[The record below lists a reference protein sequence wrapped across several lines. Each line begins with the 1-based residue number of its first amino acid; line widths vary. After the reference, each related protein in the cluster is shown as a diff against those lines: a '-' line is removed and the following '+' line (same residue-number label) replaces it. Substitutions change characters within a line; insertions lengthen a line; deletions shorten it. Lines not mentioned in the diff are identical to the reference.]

1 MHLQGWLY
9 FLANWFGLPA
19 LALLAILLIYR
30 RWHRVFPFFFCYI
43 VGAELVGVSRL
54 IFQMRAPASVYSHV
68 YWISDTALA
77 GFAFLA
83 TYELFFKRLFP
94 GFYKTVF
101 YRLLFPAVALLIILL
116 VALISLIN
124 RHSSALGITA
134 RVYVFLSAAI
144 LVFFAT
150 LMILMGRRWT
160 KQEFGIAFGF
170 ALDVSTSSIFLGMLS
185 HAAITNESLSHIPV
199 IAYDLACII
208 WIYCFWS
215 APKSEPALPTAP
227 LSPTPLHEAKK
238 WEESLK
244 DYISPGKR

>member
-9 FLANWFGLPA
+9 FLVNWFGLPA

-43 VGAELVGVSRL
+43 VSAELVGISRL
-54 IFQMRAPASVYSHV
+54 IFMRAPSSVYSHV

-77 GFAFLA
+77 GVAFLA

-101 YRLLFPAVALLIILL
+101 YRRLFPTMALLIILI

-134 RVYVFLSAAI
+134 RGYVFLSAAI
-144 LVFFAT
+144 LVFFVV
-150 LMILMGRRWT
+150 LMIVMGRRWT

-170 ALDVSTSSIFLGMLS
+170 ALDLSTSSILLGMLY
-185 HAAITNESLSHIPV
+185 HAATRNESFSHIPV

-208 WIYCFWS
+208 WLYCFWS
-215 APKSEPALPTAP
+215 APKSEPALPTA
-227 LSPTPLHEAKK
+227 LSPAALHEAKK

-244 DYISPGKR
+244 DYISSGKR

>member
-9 FLANWFGLPA
+9 LVNWFGLPA
-19 LALLAILLIYR
+19 LALLAILLVYR

-43 VGAELVGVSRL
+43 VGTELVGVSRL
-54 IFQMRAPASVYSHV
+54 IFMRAPAGVYSHV

-101 YRLLFPAVALLIILL
+101 YRLLFPAMALLIILL

-144 LVFFAT
+144 LVFFTA
-150 LMILMGRRWT
+150 LMIVMGRAWT

-185 HAAITNESLSHIPV
+185 HAATRNESFSHIPV
-199 IAYDLACII
+199 IAYDIACMI
-208 WIYCFWS
+208 WLYCFWN
-215 APKSEPALPTAP
+215 APKSEPAVPTAP
-227 LSPTPLHEAKK
+227 LPPGAHREATK
-238 WEESLK
+238 WEELLK
-244 DYISPGKR
+244 EYISPGKR

>member
-1 MHLQGWLY
+1 MIAQH
-9 FLANWFGLPA
+9 WFRFVIDWIGLPS
-19 LALLAILLIYR
+19 LALLAVILVYR
-30 RWHRVFPFFFCYI
+30 RWHREFPFFFCYI
-43 VGAELVGVSRL
+43 VGTELIGVSRL
-54 IFQMRAPASVYSHV
+54 IFIRAPASVYSHV

-77 GFAFLA
+77 GFVFLA

-101 YRLLFPAVALLIILL
+101 YRLLFPAMALLITLL
-116 VALISLIN
+116 VALISLVN

-144 LVFFAT
+144 LVFFAA
-150 LMILMGRRWT
+150 LMIVMGRVWT

-185 HAAITNESLSHIPV
+185 PAATRNESLNRIAV
-199 IAYDLACII
+199 FAYDIACII
-208 WIYCFWS
+208 WLYCFWR
-215 APKSEPALPTAP
+215 APKSEPAVPTAP
-227 LSPTPLHEAKK
+227 LPPGTLREAKK

-244 DYISPGKR
+244 DYISSGKR